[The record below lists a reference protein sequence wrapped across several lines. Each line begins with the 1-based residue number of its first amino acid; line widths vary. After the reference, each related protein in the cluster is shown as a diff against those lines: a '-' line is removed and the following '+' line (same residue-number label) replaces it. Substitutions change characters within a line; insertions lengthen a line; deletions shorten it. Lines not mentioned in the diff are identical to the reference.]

1 LVIRWLALIKSRGAS
16 GFNPNGVVL
25 TGSRTSVSAGG
36 KTMANLE
43 VAVFETIEA
52 FSDLPTSITPII
64 KARRDAIAKARVS
77 VLVKYGLVPICGHP

>member
-1 LVIRWLALIKSRGAS
+1 
-16 GFNPNGVVL
+16 
-25 TGSRTSVSAGG
+25 
-36 KTMANLE
+36 MANLE